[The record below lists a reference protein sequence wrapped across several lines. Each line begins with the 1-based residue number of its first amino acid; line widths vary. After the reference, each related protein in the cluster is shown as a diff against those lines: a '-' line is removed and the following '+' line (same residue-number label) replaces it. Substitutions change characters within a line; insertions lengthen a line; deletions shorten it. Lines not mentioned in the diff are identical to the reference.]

1 MKKQKNARHAMALA
15 NCPATQTQMTFQ
27 PALPAT
33 ALALFW
39 MISDLA
45 QLKSSQIKH
54 SANDSSYF
62 QNEKNWKQLSPIGR
76 THYE

>member
-1 MKKQKNARHAMALA
+1 LA

-45 QLKSSQIKH
+45 QFKPSQIKPTH
-54 SANDSSYF
+54 NYYGQQTPQSAKRMATS
-62 QNEKNWKQLSPIGR
+62 
-76 THYE
+76 H

>member
-54 SANDSSYF
+54 SANDSRISINILDNTA
-62 QNEKNWKQLSPIGR
+62 Q
-76 THYE
+76 